1 MKKVIVLPAIII
13 FTMTSSSLSFADT
26 INKDY
31 NVKPTEIDAMTKA
44 TFSPNSGSGG
54 FNGGYEDPDED
65 NTPKTE
71 NIDESKIKV
80 INDNEF
86 VENSIFQNETGHLI
100 LTINED
106 KLDGKFKNAIS
117 YIGINDTKYKHSD
130 VSIDKA
136 SWFDIYIPYKFLIEG
151 KNNIYFYLNDN
162 VYKYTVTTP
171 TDFSDLKLTPDLSA
185 REMGEGNGSVL
196 KLKAK
201 NLNANEWINSL
212 KKEHI
217 TIKNRSFGTNVRTN
231 DFKLDVDKENNEIS
245 ISFLEKT
252 YDFDIY
258 QIEFRVP
265 GFINEYKVI
274 SPLVHPPK
282 LYGKFNEKG
291 NLNYII
297 TTEEGEGSYLTN
309 YMNKI
314 VLIDEANKKT
324 TLEKGVDY
332 NINRDKLEIKPILFN
347 PGEKYTIKINA
358 SSYISAQLNLTV
370 PNIDLSV
377 KECPSFNLDYIEQGH
392 DLEIKHIDN
401 IDWLN
406 NITKIS
412 IFDPRGFVTTSTKYS
427 IKNNKLI
434 VDKEYFL
441 GRQGK
446 YNLEIESK
454 GYTDF
459 KKSFQSKKYADASIT
474 IRDENLKIMFNNK
487 NKESLYDIVDKDLS
501 IKLNG
506 NIVDFNDSF
515 IVEIPKKELIKG
527 ENVIE
532 MSHPNYI
539 DIRKKI
545 DYTGDNNPMVS
556 NIEYKI
562 DKTELENL
570 IDKANSLKPSE
581 GKIFSKESKETFDN
595 SLSKAKDVSRKNS
608 STQDDISNTIKEL
621 ETSMNNLVEVTKDE
635 ETEIN
640 KENLI
645 KVIEEAKSKKP
656 SKNKEFTGTSKK
668 ALDDAL
674 KEAIDIISKDDSTK
688 KEIDNVKVKLE
699 EAILKLEEIDIKY
712 NSSNSGSINTQFNK
726 KDVVIIGGPN
736 SINNDFENG
745 LSKHRVTRIAG
756 DDRYQTSVE
765 VSKKFKNSDVAII
778 ANGENFTDVMS
789 SSPLADKLKAPL
801 LLTKQNNIPK
811 EVENEL
817 LRLNVKNVIIIGG
830 NSSISKDI
838 ESLLKNYNID
848 RIGGIDRYETSA
860 LIAQKVADSDSYTK
874 KAILVDGTNFPDAI
888 CMSTLAVKEKMPI
901 LLTAPDSLTKETEK
915 IIKDLEIKDITI
927 GGGSKSVSES
937 IEKNLKNTHTVKRI
951 AGSDRYETSHLVAKH
966 ISPNFK
972 NIVVT
977 TGENYPDALVGSA
990 FATHNN
996 QVLLISN
1003 NSRLEDF
1010 LKNIE

>member
-1 MKKVIVLPAIII
+1 MKKAIVLPAMII

-26 INKDY
+26 KTINKDY
-31 NVKPTEIDAMTKA
+31 NVKPIEIDAMTKA
-44 TFSPNSGSGG
+44 TFSPSPGSGG

-71 NIDESKIKV
+71 NIDESKLKPI
-80 INDNEF
+80 IDNEF
-86 VENSIFQNETGHLI
+86 VEETIFQNETGHLI
-100 LTINED
+100 LTINEA
-106 KLDGKFKNAIS
+106 KLDGNFKNAIS
-117 YIGINDTKYKHSD
+117 HIGINNTKYEHSD

-136 SWFDIYIPYKFLIEG
+136 SWFDIYIPYKFLREG
-151 KNNIYFYLNDN
+151 NNNIYFYLNDN
-162 VYKYTVTTP
+162 VYKYSITTP
-171 TDFSDLKLTPDLSA
+171 KDFSDLKLTPDLSA
-185 REMGEGNGSVL
+185 SEMGEGNGSVL

-217 TIKNRSFGTNVRTN
+217 TISNRSFGTNVRPDN
-231 DFKLDVDKENNEIS
+231 FKLDVDKKNNEIS

-252 YDFDIY
+252 YEFDLY
-258 QIEFRVP
+258 QIEFNVP
-265 GFINEYKVI
+265 GFITEYKTI
-274 SPLVHPPK
+274 APLIHPPK
-282 LYGKFNEKG
+282 LYGKFKDNG

-297 TTEEGEGSYLTN
+297 TTEEGKDAYLRR
-309 YMNKI
+309 YMTKI
-314 VLIDEANKKT
+314 LLIDAENKKT

-332 NINRDKLEIKPILFN
+332 NINRDKLEIKPNLFKQ
-347 PGEKYTIKINA
+347 GEKYTLKIKA
-358 SSYISAQLNLTV
+358 SSYISGQFDLTV

-377 KECPSFNLDYIEQGH
+377 KEGPSFDLDYIEQGQ

-412 IFDPRGFVTTSTKYS
+412 IFDPRGFETTSTKYS

-434 VDKEYFL
+434 LDKEYFT

-446 YNLEIESK
+446 HTLEIESK

-459 KKSFQSKKYADASIT
+459 KKSVQSKKYADANLSI
-474 IRDENLKIMFNNK
+474 RYEDLKIAFNDK
-487 NKESLYDIVDKDLS
+487 NKDILYDIVDNDLS
-501 IKLNG
+501 IKING
-506 NIVDFNDSF
+506 NIVDFTDSF

-527 ENVIE
+527 ENIIE

-545 DYTGDNNPMVS
+545 DYTGDDNLTIS

-570 IDKANSLKPSE
+570 IDNANSLKPTE
-581 GKIFSKESKETFDN
+581 GKIFSKESKKTFDN

-608 STQDDISNTIKEL
+608 STQDEINSTIKDL
-621 ETSMNNLVEVTKDE
+621 ETSINNLVEVTD
-635 ETEIN
+635 IN
-640 KENLI
+640 KENLF

-656 SKNKEFTGTSKK
+656 SKNKEFTAASKK
-668 ALDDAL
+668 VLDEAL
-674 KEAIDIISKDDSTK
+674 KEANDIVSKDVSTQE
-688 KEIDNVKVKLE
+688 EIDNVMVKLE
-699 EAILKLEEIDIKY
+699 EAILKLEEKDIKH
-712 NSSNSGSINTQFNK
+712 NSSGGSSNTQFNK
-726 KDVVIIGGPN
+726 KDIVIIGGSN

-745 LSKHRVTRIAG
+745 LSKHNVSRIAG
-756 DDRYQTSVE
+756 NDRYQTSVE
-765 VSKKFKNSDVAII
+765 VSKKFKNVDVAII
-778 ANGENFTDVMS
+778 ANGENYTDVMS
-789 SSPLADKLKAPL
+789 STPLADKLKAPL

-817 LRLNVKNVIIIGG
+817 QRLNVKNVIFIGG

-838 ESLLKNYNID
+838 EKVLKNYNID
-848 RIGGIDRYETSA
+848 RIGGTDRYETSA
-860 LIAQKVADSDSYTK
+860 LIAQRVADSESYTK

-888 CMSTLAVKEKMPI
+888 SMSTMAVKEKMPI
-901 LLTAPDSLTKETEK
+901 LLTTPDSLTNETAK
-915 IIKDLEIKDITI
+915 TIKDLEIKDITI
-927 GGGSKSVSES
+927 GGGSNSVSES

-966 ISPNFK
+966 ISPSFK

-977 TGENYPDALVGSA
+977 TGENYPDALVGSV
-990 FATHNN
+990 FATQNN
-996 QVLLISN
+996 QSLLISN

>member
-1 MKKVIVLPAIII
+1 MKKAIVLPAMII

-26 INKDY
+26 KTINKDY
-31 NVKPTEIDAMTKA
+31 NVKPIEIDAMTKA
-44 TFSPNSGSGG
+44 TFNPSPGSGG

-71 NIDESKIKV
+71 NIDESKLKPI
-80 INDNEF
+80 IDNEF
-86 VENSIFQNETGHLI
+86 VEESIFQNETGHLI

-106 KLDGKFKNAIS
+106 KLDGNFKNAIS
-117 YIGINDTKYKHSD
+117 HIGINNTKYEHSD

-136 SWFDIYIPYKFLIEG
+136 SWFNIYIPYKFLIEG
-151 KNNIYFYLNDN
+151 NNNIYFYLNDN
-162 VYKYTVTTP
+162 IYKYSLTTP
-171 TDFSDLKLTPDLSA
+171 KEFSDLKLTPDLSA
-185 REMGEGNGSVL
+185 SEMGEGSGSVL

-217 TIKNRSFGTNVRTN
+217 TIINRSFGTDVRP
-231 DFKLDVDKENNEIS
+231 DSFKLDVDKKNNEIT

-252 YDFDIY
+252 YQFDIY
-258 QIEFRVP
+258 QMEFRVP
-265 GFINEYKVI
+265 GFIDEYKVI
-274 SPLVHPPK
+274 SPLLHPPK
-282 LYGKFNEKG
+282 LYGKFNDNG
-291 NLNYII
+291 NLNYTI
-297 TTEEGEGSYLTN
+297 TTEEGEDSYLTN
-309 YMNKI
+309 YMTKI
-314 VLIDEANKKT
+314 LLIDADNKKT
-324 TLEKGVDY
+324 TLEKGIDY
-332 NINRDKLEIKPILFN
+332 NINRDKLEIKPNLFN
-347 PGEKYTIKINA
+347 PGEKYTIKIKANT
-358 SSYISAQLNLTV
+358 YISGQLDLTV

-377 KECPSFNLDYIEQGH
+377 KESPSLDLDYIEQGN

-412 IFDPRGFVTTSTKYS
+412 IFDPRGFETTSTKYS

-454 GYTDF
+454 GYTDL

-474 IRDENLKIMFNNK
+474 IRDEDLKIAFNDK
-487 NKESLYDIVDKDLS
+487 NRDSLYDIVDKNLL
-501 IKLNG
+501 IKING
-506 NIVDFNDSF
+506 NIVEFTDSF
-515 IVEIPKKELIKG
+515 IAEIPKKELIKG
-527 ENVIE
+527 KNIIE

-539 DIRKKI
+539 DIRKQI
-545 DYTGDNNPMVS
+545 DYTGDDNLTVS

-562 DKTELENL
+562 DKTELEKL

-581 GKIFSKESKETFDN
+581 GKVFSKESKKNLDK

-608 STQDDISNTIKEL
+608 STQVEINSTIKDL
-621 ETSMNNLVEVTKDE
+621 ETSIDNLVEVRE
-635 ETEIN
+635 VN

-645 KVIEEAKSKKP
+645 KVIEEAESKKP
-656 SKNKEFTGTSKK
+656 SKNKEFTAASKK
-668 ALDDAL
+668 ALDEVI
-674 KEAIDIISKDDSTK
+674 KEANNIVSKDISTQE
-688 KEIDNVKVKLE
+688 EIDNVMVKLE
-699 EAILKLEEIDIKY
+699 EAILRLEEKDI
-712 NSSNSGSINTQFNK
+712 NHNSSGGSSNSQFNK
-726 KDVVIIGGPN
+726 KDIVIIGGLN

-745 LSKHRVTRIAG
+745 LSKHNVSRIAG
-756 DDRYQTSVE
+756 NDRYQTSVE
-765 VSKKFKNSDVAII
+765 VSKKLKNADIAII
-778 ANGENFTDVMS
+778 ANGINYTDVMS
-789 SSPLADKLKAPL
+789 STPLADKLKAPL
-801 LLTKQNNIPK
+801 LLTKQNNISK

-817 LRLNVKNVIIIGG
+817 QRLNVKNVILIGG

-838 ESLLKNYNID
+838 EKVLKNYNID
-848 RIGGIDRYETSA
+848 RIGGTDRYETSS
-860 LIAQKVADSDSYTK
+860 LIAQKVTDSDSYTK
-874 KAILVDGTNFPDAI
+874 KAVLVDGTNFPDAI
-888 CMSTLAVKEKMPI
+888 SMSTLAVKEKMPI
-901 LLTAPDSLTKETEK
+901 LLTTPDSLANETAK
-915 IIKDLEIKDITI
+915 TIKDLEIKDITI

-951 AGSDRYETSHLVAKH
+951 AGSDRYETSHLIAKH

-977 TGENYPDALVGSA
+977 TGENYPDALVGSV
-990 FATHNN
+990 FATQNDRSII
-996 QVLLISN
+996 ISN
-1003 NSRLEDF
+1003 NLRIAEF

>member
-1 MKKVIVLPAIII
+1 MKKAIVLPAMII

-26 INKDY
+26 KTLNKDY
-31 NVKPTEIDAMTKA
+31 NVKPIEIDAMTKA
-44 TFSPNSGSGG
+44 TFNPSPGSGG

-71 NIDESKIKV
+71 NIDESKLKPI
-80 INDNEF
+80 IDNEF
-86 VENSIFQNETGHLI
+86 VEESIFQNETGHLI

-106 KLDGKFKNAIS
+106 KLDGNFKNAIS
-117 YIGINDTKYKHSD
+117 HIGINNTKYEHSD

-136 SWFDIYIPYKFLIEG
+136 SWFNIYIPYKFLIEG
-151 KNNIYFYLNDN
+151 NNNIYFYLNDN
-162 VYKYTVTTP
+162 VYKYSITTP
-171 TDFSDLKLTPDLSA
+171 KEFSDLKLTPDLSA
-185 REMGEGNGSVL
+185 REMGEGSGSVL

-217 TIKNRSFGTNVRTN
+217 TIINRSFGTDVRP
-231 DFKLDVDKENNEIS
+231 DSFKLDVDKKNNEIT

-252 YDFDIY
+252 YQFDIY
-258 QIEFRVP
+258 QMEFRVP
-265 GFINEYKVI
+265 GFIDEYKVI
-274 SPLVHPPK
+274 SPLLHPPK
-282 LYGKFNEKG
+282 LYGKFNDNG
-291 NLNYII
+291 NLNYTI
-297 TTEEGEGSYLTN
+297 TTEKGEDSYLTN
-309 YMNKI
+309 YMTKI
-314 VLIDEANKKT
+314 LLIDADNKKT
-324 TLEKGVDY
+324 TLEKGIDY
-332 NINRDKLEIKPILFN
+332 NINRDKLEIKPNLFN
-347 PGEKYTIKINA
+347 PGEKYTIKIKA
-358 SSYISAQLNLTV
+358 STYISGQLDLSV

-377 KECPSFNLDYIEQGH
+377 KESPSLDLDYIEQGN

-406 NITKIS
+406 NITKMS
-412 IFDPRGFVTTSTKYS
+412 IFDPRGFETTSTKYS

-474 IRDENLKIMFNNK
+474 IRDEDLKIAFKDK
-487 NKESLYDIVDKDLS
+487 NKGSLYDIVDKNLS
-501 IKLNG
+501 IRING
-506 NIVDFNDSF
+506 NIVDFTDSF
-515 IVEIPKKELIKG
+515 IAEIPKKELVKG
-527 ENVIE
+527 KNIIE

-539 DIRKKI
+539 DIRKQI
-545 DYTGDNNPMVS
+545 NYTGDDNLTVS

-562 DKTELENL
+562 DKTELEKL

-581 GKIFSKESKETFDN
+581 GKVFSKESKKNLDK

-608 STQDDISNTIKEL
+608 STQDEINSTIKDL
-621 ETSMNNLVEVTKDE
+621 ETSIDNLVEVRE
-635 ETEIN
+635 VN

-645 KVIEEAKSKKP
+645 KVIEEAKYKKP
-656 SKNKEFTGTSKK
+656 SKNKEFTAASKK
-668 ALDDAL
+668 ALDEVI
-674 KEAIDIISKDDSTK
+674 KEANNIVSKDISTQE
-688 KEIDNVKVKLE
+688 EIDNVLVKLE
-699 EAILKLEEIDIKY
+699 EAILRLEEKDI
-712 NSSNSGSINTQFNK
+712 NHNSSGGSSNSQFNK
-726 KDVVIIGGPN
+726 KDIVIIGGLN
-736 SINNDFENG
+736 SINNDFENR
-745 LSKHRVTRIAG
+745 LSKHNVSRIDG
-756 DDRYQTSVE
+756 NDRYQTSVE
-765 VSKKFKNSDVAII
+765 VSKKLKNADIAII
-778 ANGENFTDVMS
+778 ANGENYTDVIS
-789 SSPLADKLKAPL
+789 STPLADKLKAPL

-817 LRLNVKNVIIIGG
+817 QRLNVKNVIIIGG
-830 NSSISKDI
+830 SSSVSKDI
-838 ESLLKNYNID
+838 ENLLKNYNID
-848 RIGGIDRYETSA
+848 RIGGIDRYETSV
-860 LIAQKVADSDSYTK
+860 LIAQKVTDSEICTK
-874 KAILVDGTNFPDAI
+874 KAVLVDGTNFPDAI
-888 CMSTLAVKEKMPI
+888 SMSTLAVKEKMPI
-901 LLTAPDSLTKETEK
+901 LLTTPDSLTKETEK

-951 AGSDRYETSHLVAKH
+951 AGSDRYETSHLVATH

-977 TGENYPDALVGSA
+977 TGENYPDALVGSV
-990 FATHNN
+990 FATQNN
-996 QVLLISN
+996 RSIIISN
-1003 NSRLEDF
+1003 NLRIEEF